1 MERQSDK
8 ALLKEFLRGNDQA
21 FTKFIQRHQDMIYR
35 LALKNLNDEEMA
47 REAAQEVFVR
57 AWQKLKSWR
66 FGLGGKPFSWLYRTM
81 LNVCSEMRK
90 KHSKEGKKVEFDERF
105 HTDIEISAKHEDI
118 FEKKMLEGLVDS
130 LPYRQREIVLLHIYE
145 GKTLMEVAETL
156 QIPVGTV
163 KSNYFKALGNLRR
176 SYKCMKKREER
187 RG

>member
-1 MERQSDK
+1 MDRQSDE

-21 FTKFIQRHQDMIYR
+21 FARFVRRHQDVIYR
-35 LALKNLNDEEMA
+35 LALKNLNNEEMA

-57 AWQKLKSWR
+57 AGQKLKSWR

-90 KHSKEGKKVEFDERF
+90 KHRREGKKVEFDERF
-105 HTDIEISAKHEDI
+105 HANIEILAKHEDI

-130 LPYRQREIVLLHIYE
+130 LPYRQQEIVLLHIYE
-145 GKTLMEVAETL
+145 GKTLSEAAETL

-176 SYKCMKKREER
+176 SFSRMKKREER
-187 RG
+187 RE

>member
-1 MERQSDK
+1 MKKQSDE

-21 FTKFIQRHQDMIYR
+21 FTKFIQRYQDVIYR
-35 LALKNLNDEEMA
+35 LALKNLNNEDIA

-57 AWQKLKSWR
+57 AWQKLKNWR

-90 KHSKEGKKVEFDERF
+90 KHRREIKKVEFDERF
-105 HTDIEISAKHEDI
+105 HANIEISAKREDI
-118 FEKKMLEGLVDS
+118 FEKKMLEELVVS
-130 LPYRQREIVLLHIYE
+130 LPGRQREIVLLHIYE
-145 GKTLMEVAETL
+145 GNTLTAVAETL

-176 SYKCMKKREER
+176 SFSRMKKREKMRE
-187 RG
+187 